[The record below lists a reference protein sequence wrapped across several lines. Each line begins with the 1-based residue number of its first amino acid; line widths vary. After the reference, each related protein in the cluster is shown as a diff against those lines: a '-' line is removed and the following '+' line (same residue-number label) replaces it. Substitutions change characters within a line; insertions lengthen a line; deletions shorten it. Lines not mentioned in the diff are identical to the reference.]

1 MNKIFNIN
9 LGGYPFTIDDNAYNH
24 LMTYLDTI
32 QGHFHHSESCEEI
45 MGDIE
50 FRMAELFQEGMQSR
64 PIVTMKDVDDAIKI
78 MGTPEDFGAE
88 PLEDEPQY
96 QRSYGE
102 TIATKITE
110 SGKKY
115 RVGKRLFRHTEDKV
129 LSGVCSGIS
138 EYFGIADPIWVR
150 LTFIL
155 LTIAGGLAIPAYL
168 VLWAIVPA
176 AKTSSDILAMKGEQ
190 INISNMARVIEEEI
204 ETLGD
209 KLDLNSKTK
218 VKSKKKVLVEEEI
231 ELETPLR
238 KGFLY

>member
-24 LMTYLDTI
+24 LMNYLDTI
-32 QGHFHHSESCEEI
+32 QGHFNNSESCEEI

-64 PIVTMKDVDDAIKI
+64 PIVTRKDVDDAIKI

-88 PLEDEPQY
+88 SYEDDDY
-96 QRSYGE
+96 Q
-102 TIATKITE
+102 TNVPIAEKITK

-138 EYFGIADPIWVR
+138 EYLGIADPIWVR

-155 LTIAGGLAIPAYL
+155 LTVAGGLALPAYL

-209 KLDLNSKTK
+209 KLDLNSKTTAQ
-218 VKSKKKVLVEEEI
+218 SKKKVLVKEI
-231 ELETPLR
+231 SLEMPLR